1 MGKFTQIIEFHLAL
15 KGNWRQMIVLKITD
29 LDIGTWLYLHYQLRT
44 SGEETLLPE
53 VQKGVVDKN
62 AYVNTRLKRLFP
74 LKLHKLYKK
83 SYTK

>member
-44 SGEETLLPE
+44 SGEETLTSGSSE
-53 VQKGVVDKN
+53 KGC
-62 AYVNTRLKRLFP
+62 
-74 LKLHKLYKK
+74 
-83 SYTK
+83 